1 MQYQLVKA
9 PIPYRQVFKR
19 PPSKRKLWSDWFAE
33 EMDLA
38 IEIVDPKD
46 APVAY
51 EVRFGTGDSP
61 RQLGYPIRSYQ
72 DGLWWPIGG
81 DYNYI
86 LHPESFATLLQDGHA
101 EALVLL
107 DASFAG
113 CIEQRPLRP
122 FPDEWR
128 RVEHVWNNLGHL
140 QAVAQRGA
148 STTIFCGDGTF
159 VRGGKPV
166 FYALP
171 EAHEGDKTL
180 GIAVG
185 LSDPK
190 RETDGTSRS
199 APGPTRSDR
208 MSAARRGFVFGIGE
222 VDDAVRALETRGY
235 TVIRN
240 YGIDVLTERHRPE
253 TAPLMCARE
262 LARHLFVESEKN
274 EPRSAH
280 LRAEFTI
287 VGLATM
293 TEDTDDD
300 QCLEA
305 LRQLCASNDPR
316 VAFNFRNEI
325 RAAKSILERVQ
336 NGPLSP
342 EDDAALGDLGPG

>member
-1 MQYQLVKA
+1 MQYELVKA
-9 PIPYRQVFKR
+9 PIPYRQVFKY
-19 PPSKRKLWSDWFAE
+19 PPPKRRLWSAWFAE
-33 EMDLA
+33 EMDLE

-51 EVRFGTGDSP
+51 VVRFGAGASP
-61 RQLGYPIRSYQ
+61 RPLGYPIRSYQ

-86 LHPESFATLLQDGHA
+86 LHPESFATVLQDGHP
-101 EALVLL
+101 ETLVLL

-128 RVEHVWNNLGHL
+128 RVEHDRNNLEN
-140 QAVAQRGA
+140 QRAVAQRGA
-148 STTIFCGDGTF
+148 STTIFCGDGAF
-159 VRGGKPV
+159 VRGGEPV

-171 EAHEGDKTL
+171 QTHDGDKTL
-180 GIAVG
+180 GLAVG

-199 APGPTRSDR
+199 GPGPTRSAR
-208 MSAARRGFVFGIGE
+208 KSAAGRGLAFGIVE

-235 TVIRN
+235 TVRRD
-240 YGIDVLTERHRPE
+240 YGIDVITKLHRPE

-274 EPRSAH
+274 EARSAH
-280 LRAEFTI
+280 LRAEFAI
-287 VGLATM
+287 VGLATS
-293 TEDTDDD
+293 ENADDD
-300 QCLEA
+300 LCVEA
-305 LRQLCASNDPR
+305 LRQVCASKDPR

-325 RAAKSILERVQ
+325 RAAKSILERVG
-336 NGPLSP
+336 NCRLSP
-342 EDDAALGDLGPG
+342 EDDAAIGDLGPG